1 MHSGAKACKRSNVM
15 KVYLDNNIVCGRVRD
30 DLEPTEMTAV
40 RKIEAAAERGQLN
53 IVTSREAWREQD
65 RTRDAD
71 VRSQFEQDR
80 RNVEVVRDDHRMLG
94 ARANYDNHG
103 NWYGTSPILTEIV
116 DEQLF
121 TALKTEGLE
130 DADARHFM
138 YAVQNGCD
146 RFVTTDHHFLKDRR
160 PRLEALGR
168 GILIQRP
175 SDLVA
180 ELSS

>member
-1 MHSGAKACKRSNVM
+1 V
-15 KVYLDNNIVCGRVRD
+15 KVYLDNNIVSGRVRD
-30 DLEPTEMTAV
+30 DLKPAEMAAV
-40 RKIEAAAERGQLN
+40 RKIEAAAQRGELI

-65 RTRDAD
+65 RTPDAD
-71 VRSQFEQDR
+71 VRSQLERDR
-80 RNVEVVRDDHRMLG
+80 ANVEVVREDHRMLG

-116 DEQLF
+116 DGELF
-121 TALKTEGLE
+121 TALKTEGLK

-146 RFVTTDHHFLKDRR
+146 RFVTDDHHFLKDRR

-168 GILIQRP
+168 GTLIQRP

-180 ELSS
+180 ELGL